1 MVSIKMNYYKWEIK
15 IIKIKMNKTFI
26 NKLIGKIMEIWIKI
40 TWMIKP
46 QIIKDKIYIVI
57 KLTKIIKIKTI
68 LIFIDSP
75 MFRDKEIMEW
85 TKIMEEWILILQLKQ
100 LKKISIKM
108 KIIINRLGMK
118 D

>member
-1 MVSIKMNYYKWEIK
+1 
-15 IIKIKMNKTFI
+15 
-26 NKLIGKIMEIWIKI
+26 
-40 TWMIKP
+40 MIKP

-85 TKIMEEWILILQLKQ
+85 TKIMEE
-100 LKKISIKM
+100 
-108 KIIINRLGMK
+108 
-118 D
+118 